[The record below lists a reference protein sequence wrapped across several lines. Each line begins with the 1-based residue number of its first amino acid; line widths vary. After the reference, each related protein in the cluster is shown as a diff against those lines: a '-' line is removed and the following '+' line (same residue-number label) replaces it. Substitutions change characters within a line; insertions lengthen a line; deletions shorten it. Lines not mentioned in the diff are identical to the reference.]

1 MRILCCE
8 HGDLDNDSV
17 AMYRCSNR
25 CPNTTQIYEHNLF
38 FFWMQFYRVAYMYK
52 VQLEGRL
59 MQQHCLSGCFCEKL
73 GHGSPIATVLIS
85 DIAIPVE
92 Q

>member
-1 MRILCCE
+1 MFKSL
-8 HGDLDNDSV
+8 
-17 AMYRCSNR
+17 
-25 CPNTTQIYEHNLF
+25 PEHNTNLRAQPF

>member
-1 MRILCCE
+1 
-8 HGDLDNDSV
+8 
-17 AMYRCSNR
+17 
-25 CPNTTQIYEHNLF
+25 
-38 FFWMQFYRVAYMYK
+38 MQFYRVAYMYK

>member
-1 MRILCCE
+1 MFKSL
-8 HGDLDNDSV
+8 
-17 AMYRCSNR
+17 
-25 CPNTTQIYEHNLF
+25 PEHNTNLRAQPFF